1 MMPGAS
7 KVVTIPASP
16 SSPYYLGDDLL
27 TLDDV
32 SKWLRVKPSWVNEQT
47 RNRARVRSKHPFP
60 FVKMAGLLRF
70 SRMRIAE
77 WLAENST

>member
-1 MMPGAS
+1 MATTAS
-7 KVVTIPASP
+7 KVVTLQASQP
-16 SSPYYLGDDLL
+16 SYYLGEDLL

-32 SKWLRVKPSWVNEQT
+32 SKWLKVKASWIHEQT
-47 RNRARVRSKHPFP
+47 RNRARVRNKHPFP